1 MIHARTLKEIVEDE
15 KMTYALKSERCLLV
29 VSSRTMGDRDM
40 QAYTAAAQTF
50 ATLHLADNIA
60 QLVEAQAAT

>member
-1 MIHARTLKEIVEDE
+1 MIHGQTLRKIVEDE
-15 KMTYALKSERCLLV
+15 EMTYALKSERCLLV
-29 VSSRTMGDRDM
+29 VSSHTMSDRDM
-40 QAYTAAAQTF
+40 QAYAAAAQAF